1 MLDFPAAVGAGLFGS
16 ICDAWEV
23 PITDVGP
30 EGDDRGK
37 GGRYLLIPA
46 NVEPWW
52 PDTRWG
58 LPVGAGPKTAFTFL
72 AGDRYEIDD
81 RGQTFFLAYAVPKKL
96 GAATVYVGAFVD
108 AKDAP
113 LQGDKIYRLQIPA
126 NVPANQYW
134 AVTVYALETAAFIR
148 EAPKVTVDS
157 YQNTQKNADGSI
169 DVYFGPVAPAGK
181 ESNWI
186 YTAPGKRWFTLF
198 RFYGPEKALFDK
210 TWKLPDIE
218 QVK

>member
-1 MLDFPAAVGAGLFGS
+1 L
-16 ICDAWEV
+16 
-23 PITDVGP
+23 
-30 EGDDRGK
+30 
-37 GGRYLLIPA
+37 GR
-46 NVEPWW
+46 
-52 PDTRWG
+52 
-58 LPVGAGPKTAFTFL
+58 F
-72 AGDRYEIDD
+72 
-81 RGQTFFLAYAVPKKL
+81 
-96 GAATVYVGAFVD
+96 
-108 AKDAP
+108 
-113 LQGDKIYRLQIPA
+113 
-126 NVPANQYW
+126 
-134 AVTVYALETAAFIR
+134 TVYALETAAFIR